1 MTHRVIFDTDMG
13 TDVDDCLAL
22 AVLLG
27 SPEIDLVGVTCVYGD
42 VHLRGRMVSRL
53 LRMAGRED
61 IPIMLGA
68 AQTLMGVRPIH
79 WPGHEGVGLLDETDR
94 DWQPAPEHAVDY
106 IVRTVMA
113 NPGEIHLLAVG
124 PMTNVALAIRRE
136 PRLLANLAGFTLMA
150 GAARGHDGLHLPY
163 AEHNLKCDPEAAAI
177 VFDQPELKV
186 VVPLDVTTLV
196 QVGNDDLPAI
206 RAAGTAFHEAVAR
219 QLELYPRV
227 VEHGKTAAHDPLAA
241 MAITRPDLMTFTPVH
256 IDIEVAGNHGG
267 LSLMRTPTDDHPV
280 NAHVAL
286 GVQADAAGREIITR
300 IASPLRAGG
309 AIGTVAATEP
319 AVAD

>member
-42 VHLRGRMVSRL
+42 VHLRGRMVNRL
-53 LRMAGRED
+53 LRLAGRED
-61 IPIMLGA
+61 VPIMLGSS
-68 AQTLMGVRPIH
+68 QTLMGVREIY
-79 WPGHEGVGLLDETDR
+79 WPGHEGVGLLDESDR
-94 DWQPAPEHAVDY
+94 DWQPAPEHAVDF

-113 NPGEIHLLAVG
+113 NSGQIQLLAVG
-124 PMTNVALAIRRE
+124 PLTNIALAIRHE

-163 AEHNLKCDPEAAAI
+163 AEHNLQCDPEAAAI
-177 VFDQPELKV
+177 VFDQPEVKV
-186 VVPLDVTTLV
+186 VVPLDVTMLV
-196 QVGNDDLPAI
+196 QIRSDDLPTI
-206 RAAGTAFHEAVAR
+206 RSGGSAFHDAVAL
-219 QLELYPRV
+219 QVELYPRV
-227 VEHGKTAAHDPLAA
+227 VANGSTAAHDPLAA

-256 IDIEVAGNHGG
+256 IDVEAGGNYPG
-267 LSLMRTPTDDHPV
+267 LSLMRTPTDTAPV

-286 GVQADAAGREIITR
+286 TVQSAAAEREIIGR
-300 IASPLRAGG
+300 IASPLRAAGM
-309 AIGTVAATEP
+309 TVAA
-319 AVAD
+319 ALAD